1 MIKSTSESFF
11 IQYIYSLF
19 SQIKNI
25 ANILFVKKNDMHQ
38 GENRLLLLLSSRRV
52 EWLVDHVDNSKDNDE
67 IQWRFQEKFTHGL
80 AN

>member
-1 MIKSTSESFF
+1 
-11 IQYIYSLF
+11 
-19 SQIKNI
+19 
-25 ANILFVKKNDMHQ
+25 MHQ

-67 IQWRFQEKFTHGL
+67 IQRRFQEKFTHGL